1 MLTLPL
7 LPMQEKT
14 TLAEGTAAQGKE
26 LLHSSTPT
34 NTIDDDELWR
44 EYELVNARLRLLARN
59 PKEYAIASTLLSP
72 EETVTFCVDACLYDA
87 AFRISTLFD
96 LPLEPVFNGM
106 ASKYVQLLHGAHNH
120 RRIDDEMVLALF
132 EGEMGAGG
140 NAAAGRSFGFDAM
153 ASPSGSQQMA
163 TTSVNIDLLDIFY
176 ENGSNVAK
184 SSFISYSTLSIC
196 DRMWHLILHYLERY
210 ETQPQCSSH
219 RMKKV
224 AEVLLSNGV
233 ALPASLTKAY
243 QVGYFFEGKMLMLT
257 DVLY

>member
-1 MLTLPL
+1 M
-7 LPMQEKT
+7 
-14 TLAEGTAAQGKE
+14 
-26 LLHSSTPT
+26 
-34 NTIDDDELWR
+34 
-44 EYELVNARLRLLARN
+44 RN

-87 AFRISTLFD
+87 AFRISTLFG

-140 NAAAGRSFGFDAM
+140 GNAGRTGCGPFSSGFDALA

-184 SSFISYSTLSIC
+184 SSFISYSTLSVC
-196 DRMWHLILHYLERY
+196 DRMWHLILHYLEKY
-210 ETQPQCSSH
+210 ETRPQCSSH
-219 RMKKV
+219 LMKKV

-233 ALPASLTKAY
+233 ALPASLTKVY
-243 QVGYFFEGKMLMLT
+243 QVRFFLVRCCLSCCT
-257 DVLY
+257 NVV